1 MEKLNLEDIQRVG
14 DEVLLYIKRVCED
27 NHIRYFLASGTALG
41 AKRHSG
47 FIPWD
52 DDIDIYMLRQDY
64 EKFSSVID
72 NEKSP
77 FKLLDVYR
85 DDKYFLPFSK
95 MVDTRTIMDWPIVRN
110 DYTFGVWVDV
120 FILDNVPDSDKEC
133 RSFHRK
139 LDLLQR
145 FYTAA
150 LYKIKPQTL
159 RDKVYKLALCWTI
172 PIGPRFFSKR
182 LDKLSQKYNKQ
193 VTKRVGQN
201 SFTAYTRDKEVFSKD
216 FFEKEDLLDF
226 CGVKHPT
233 PFNTHEYLTHYYGDY
248 MTLPPV
254 EKRVSHHTIS
264 FYWLNS
270 DNDDTNT
277 KR

>member
-1 MEKLNLEDIQRVG
+1 MKKLNLEDIQRVG
-14 DEVLLYIKRVCED
+14 NEVLLYIKRVCDE

-52 DDIDIYMLRQDY
+52 DDIDIYMLRPDY

-72 NEKSP
+72 NAKSP
-77 FKLLDVYR
+77 FKLLDIYR

-110 DYTFGVWVDV
+110 QYTFGVWVDI

-133 RSFHRK
+133 RRFHRK

-150 LYKIKPQTL
+150 LYKIKPQTF
-159 RDKVYKLALCWTI
+159 RDKINRLALCWTI

-182 LDKLSQKYNKQ
+182 LDRLSQKYNKKS
-193 VTKRVGQN
+193 TGRVGQN

-216 FFEKEDLLDF
+216 YFEKEDLLDF
-226 CGVKHPT
+226 CGVMHPT
-233 PFNTHEYLTHYYGDY
+233 PYNTHKYLTHYYGDY

-270 DNDDTNT
+270 EGDGTGAEY
-277 KR
+277 